1 MATHLNPPDDLP
13 KLFNPM
19 MLWTDMSMRALEMTL
34 SSSQTMGDRLDRLTR
49 AGANTEVQE
58 AAAKVLSGPGD
69 RDRSG
74 FAPSSGLALAAQMQR
89 AGLELMT
96 QVWQQ
101 WMSGLGTL
109 TALGVGR
116 PVAEAVRQLP
126 LLTARPEFASRSTD
140 QTAIVPAARG
150 GSSGGQGGRAREK
163 RAEEMEH
170 AFAKAGPKRRS
181 GAGRAKSKARSRSS

>member
-1 MATHLNPPDDLP
+1 MATNLNPPDLS

-34 SSSQTMGDRLDRLTR
+34 SSSQTIGDRLDRLTR
-49 AGANTEVQE
+49 AGANTQVQE
-58 AAAKVLSGPGD
+58 AAAKVLSGPGG

-96 QVWQQ
+96 QAWQQ

-116 PVAEAVRQLP
+116 PLAETVRQNP

-140 QTAIVPAARG
+140 QVGAVAAARG
-150 GSSGGQGGRAREK
+150 SSSSGHGGSSRET

-170 AFAKAGPKRRS
+170 AFAKAGPKRRG